1 MHSGNRRPACNRENA
16 SPRKEL
22 EERPR
27 IATKQRRLCDD
38 DTDNEDD
45 DDSGQCPGSLQ
56 QRLDVYCP
64 RENAAVSNL
73 IAIPCTTMA
82 TTDART
88 SNSAVAVHGGIQPH
102 SSWKGAIFSSGK
114 IGPSYPYAAAIQ
126 IV

>member
-16 SPRKEL
+16 SPQEGA

-27 IATKQRRLCDD
+27 IATKRRRLCDD

-64 RENAAVSNL
+64 V
-73 IAIPCTTMA
+73 
-82 TTDART
+82 
-88 SNSAVAVHGGIQPH
+88 
-102 SSWKGAIFSSGK
+102 
-114 IGPSYPYAAAIQ
+114 
-126 IV
+126 